1 MRILQYQKESVKSYI
16 YQSRKGLYNENNLI
30 IYKTLDKF
38 SPLKSFIGKIMVIAR
53 TLPEDKGNLAIA
65 STIITLGKNLGMS
78 TLAEGVETKEQ
89 LNALKNMGCD
99 QVQGYYFSKPL
110 PADELETYY
119 RNFHR

>member
-1 MRILQYQKESVKSYI
+1 
-16 YQSRKGLYNENNLI
+16 
-30 IYKTLDKF
+30 
-38 SPLKSFIGKIMVIAR
+38 MVIAR

>member
-1 MRILQYQKESVKSYI
+1 M
-16 YQSRKGLYNENNLI
+16 
-30 IYKTLDKF
+30 DKF

-89 LNALKNMGCD
+89 LNDNTKKKME
-99 QVQGYYFSKPL
+99 K
-110 PADELETYY
+110 
-119 RNFHR
+119 

>member
-1 MRILQYQKESVKSYI
+1 
-16 YQSRKGLYNENNLI
+16 
-30 IYKTLDKF
+30 
-38 SPLKSFIGKIMVIAR
+38 MVIAR

-110 PADELETYY
+110 PADELETYLGIFIGNAFSV
-119 RNFHR
+119 RHFEHRF